1 MRIRSTLLPVLLM
14 GAALTASCVDVDVTD
29 PNAPS
34 SATAWETQNDAIQ
47 AINAVYN
54 GIQQNGVYGRWLSFP
69 FDIRADDGRS
79 QSPWTDLA
87 NWNKFSFSAY
97 DFEPN
102 HAVFYEHYN
111 TIFRA
116 NLVIANVPGIDM
128 DPALR
133 DRIVGE
139 AKFLRGLLYFNLI
152 NAYGGENLPLQT
164 EPSVIEDQAPA
175 PGPAAIWTQIEQDLE
190 DAAAVLPDS
199 YSGADVGRATK
210 GAANGMLGKV
220 LLQQRK
226 WADAAAVL
234 GPLIESGRYSLLP
247 NYGDNF
253 IPSGNNNAES
263 LFEAQFGS
271 RATLSQGVRGL
282 NMGKFFGPCGGQ
294 SFCDGLPTTWFL
306 EQFFPDS
313 SVYGQ
318 VDPRLDSTLFYN
330 APGEMVYGEKFADVY
345 ATQLADPA
353 RTDSVVFWKKYN
365 AYYNPIQDFDEP
377 INFKVLRY
385 ADVLLMQAEA
395 LNEQGKTADA
405 YPFIDQVRDRV
416 HLKPLPSGLTQEEM
430 RARILHE
437 RLLELGLE
445 QQRWLDLQRQNLLT
459 AAYLPVL
466 QEHDA
471 EFDLFT
477 VGKGELL
484 PIPTP
489 EVNLNPNVDQNPG
502 W

>member
-1 MRIRSTLLPVLLM
+1 MRIRKTLLPALVLGVAL
-14 GAALTASCVDVDVTD
+14 AACVDTDVTD
-29 PNAPS
+29 PNAPNS
-34 SATAWETQNDAIQ
+34 ETFWAVENDAIQ
-47 AINAVYN
+47 GINAVYN
-54 GIQQNGVYGRWLSFP
+54 GIQMNGVYGRWLSFP
-69 FDIRADDGRS
+69 FDIRADDGQS
-79 QSPWTDLA
+79 FSPWTDLA

-102 HAVFYEHYN
+102 HAVFFEHYA

-116 NLVIANVPGIDM
+116 NQVIANVPGIDM
-128 DPALR
+128 DAGLR
-133 DRIVGE
+133 ARIVGE
-139 AKFLRGLLYFNLI
+139 AKFIRGLMYFNLI
-152 NAYGGENLPLQT
+152 NAYGGAQLPLQT
-164 EPSVIEDQAPA
+164 APSTITEQAPA
-175 PGPAAIWTQIEQDLE
+175 PGAEAIWAQIESDLT
-190 DAAAVLPDS
+190 DAMAALPES
-199 YSGADVGRATK
+199 YSGADVGRATS
-210 GAANGMLGKV
+210 GAARGMLGKV

-226 WADAAAVL
+226 WGDASAMLA
-234 GPLIESGRYSLLP
+234 PLISSGRYSLLP

-253 IPSGNNNAES
+253 VAAGNNNAES
-263 LFEAQFGS
+263 LFEVQFGS

-294 SFCDGLPTTWFL
+294 SFCDGLPTTWYF
-306 EQFFPDS
+306 EQFFQDS
-313 SVYGQ
+313 TVTGQ
-318 VDPRLDSTLFYN
+318 VDPRLDATIFYN
-330 APGEMVYGEKFADVY
+330 HPGSTVYGQDFATVY
-345 ATQLADPA
+345 ADRLNDPA

-395 LNEQGKTADA
+395 LNEQGQTEAA
-405 YPFIDQVRDRV
+405 YPFINQVRARAM
-416 HLKPLPSGLTQEEM
+416 LKPLPTGLDQPEM
-430 RARILHE
+430 RERILHE

-459 AAYLPVL
+459 AEYLPVL

-471 EFDLFT
+471 EFNLFT

-489 EVNLNPNVDQNPG
+489 EVNLNPNVEQNPG

>member
-1 MRIRSTLLPVLLM
+1 MRIRNTLLPALLISVT
-14 GAALTASCVDVDVTD
+14 LTACVDTDVTN
-29 PNAPS
+29 PNAPDS
-34 SATAWETQNDAIQ
+34 QTFWASRTDAIQ
-47 AINAVYN
+47 GINAVYN

-69 FDIRADDGRS
+69 FDIRADDGQS
-79 QSPWTDLA
+79 FSPWTDLA

-102 HAVFYEHYN
+102 HAVFYDHYN

-128 DPALR
+128 DAGLR

-139 AKFLRGLLYFNLI
+139 AKFIRGLMYFNLI

-164 EPSVIEDQAPA
+164 QPSSITEPAPA
-175 PGPAAIWTQIEQDLE
+175 PG
-190 DAAAVLPDS
+190 AAAVWAQIESDLRDAIAVLPAS
-199 YSGADVGRATK
+199 YSGADLGRATS
-210 GAANGMLGKV
+210 GAATGMLGKV

-226 WADAAAVL
+226 WADAAGVL
-234 GPLIESGRYSLLP
+234 GPLISSGRYSLLP

-294 SFCDGLPTTWFL
+294 SFCDGLPTTWFFD
-306 EQFFPDS
+306 QFLQEKTTDGKP
-313 SVYGQ
+313 
-318 VDPRLDSTLFYN
+318 DPRLDATLFYN
-330 APGEMVYGEKFADVY
+330 APGAMVYGQKFSDVY
-345 ATQLADPA
+345 ANRLKDPA
-353 RTDSVVFWKKYN
+353 RTDSVIFWKKYN
-365 AYYNPIQDFDEP
+365 AYYNPTQDFDEP

-395 LNEQGKTADA
+395 LNEQGQTAAA
-405 YPFIDQVRDRV
+405 YPFINQVRARV
-416 HLKPLPSGLTQEEM
+416 HLAALPAGLSQAQM
-430 RARILHE
+430 RDRILHE

-459 AAYLPVL
+459 EANLPVL
-466 QEHDA
+466 RSHDA
-471 EFDLFT
+471 EFNLFT
-477 VGKGELL
+477 VGKGERL

-489 EVNLNPNVDQNPG
+489 EVNLNPNVSQNPG